1 MGAFYAIQPAF
12 TGGEISPDVASRVDI
27 DKYQLALL
35 QAENAIIRP
44 YGAVTKRPG
53 LLYCGAAKT
62 AGSKVMLYP
71 FRFSVNLSYLLEFGA
86 GYVRVWR
93 EGTYLGVE
101 LSTPYTAADLPALR
115 FVQSVDVLYIAS
127 GNYPVKKI
135 IRYSESNWQISN
147 MNWIQPPMGDL
158 NQNESLKVTPSAT
171 TGNSITLTASSA
183 LFDSADVGNWMELS
197 QRVSGTSVSIT
208 SGTSSAIGVG
218 DVWKIITHGTWK
230 GTVTVESSMD
240 GGSTWLEERK
250 YTGNED
256 YNPTETGNVDEYT
269 LMRVKVSTSSGTCTC
284 DFSAHAYTHTGYV
297 EITAVTDS
305 THATAKVKK
314 RLGATTATA
323 DWKFSAWDSVGGY
336 PSCAAFFQDRLCFAG
351 TDAFPQRVWMS
362 KSGDYE
368 NFGVDKEAGTVT
380 DDSAVTADLLS
391 LQSFRITHMVAGNDL
406 ILLTEGNEWTI
417 SGSETVT
424 PTSITPQS
432 QQSYG
437 ANDVAPI
444 RSGNRIVYVQRRGSI
459 VRDMG
464 YNYDTDSYAGMDLTL
479 LVRNLVRGYELTDS
493 AFAQEPDSVVYFV
506 RSDGVLLALTYL
518 HEQKV
523 YGWSHLVT
531 DGAVESVCAVSEGN
545 RDIVYIVVKRTIE
558 GSVVRYIE
566 RFAYNPETGT
576 QRDYIMMDS
585 AKAYAL
591 SGAGTE
597 VTGLSHLEGKT
608 VLAMGDGYL
617 FDPKTV
623 KNGKITLD
631 QASKVI
637 VVGLPYTMKLELP
650 NIEIQ
655 TRDGT
660 MQGREK
666 TVTHAI
672 FRLTQSFGGEAGP
685 DENTLDEMIYDVG
698 RLELGEAVL
707 YSGDLIV
714 TLPAGG
720 FNKNGRVFLRH
731 DKPYPF
737 TVSAI
742 IRAVTFGGTSGLRN

>member
-135 IRYSESNWQISN
+135 IRYSELSWQISD
-147 MNWIQPPMGDL
+147 MSWIQPPMGDL

-183 LFDSADVGNWMELS
+183 LFDSSDVGNWMELS

-314 RLGATTATA
+314 RLGTTTATA

-591 SGAGTE
+591 SGAVTE

-623 KNGKITLD
+623 TNGKITLD

-666 TVTHAI
+666 AVTHAI

-685 DENTLDEMIYDVG
+685 NEHTLDEMIYDVG
-698 RLELGEAVL
+698 RLELGENVL

>member
-44 YGAVTKRPG
+44 YGAVMKRSG

-71 FRFSVNLSYLLEFGA
+71 FRFNVNLSYLLEFGA

-101 LSTPYTAADLPALR
+101 LATPYTAADLPALR

-171 TGNSITLTASSA
+171 TGNSITLTANAA
-183 LFDSADVGNWMELS
+183 LFEAEDVGSWMEIS

-424 PTSITPQS
+424 PTSITPKS

-437 ANDVAPI
+437 ANEVIPI

-523 YGWSHLVT
+523 YGWSHIVT

-545 RDIVYIVVKRTIE
+545 RDIVYIVVKRTVE

-566 RFAYNPETGT
+566 RFAYNPESGA
-576 QRDYIMMDS
+576 QQDYIMMDS

-591 SGAGTE
+591 NAAVTE
-597 VTGLSHLEGKT
+597 ITGLSHLEGKT

-617 FDPKTV
+617 FEPKTV
-623 KNGKITLD
+623 TNGKITLD

-660 MQGREK
+660 MQGRVK
-666 TVTHAI
+666 AVTHAM

-685 DENTLDEMIYDVG
+685 DETTLDEMIYDVG
-698 RLELGEAVL
+698 RLELGENVL

>member
-1 MGAFYAIQPAF
+1 
-12 TGGEISPDVASRVDI
+12 
-27 DKYQLALL
+27 
-35 QAENAIIRP
+35 
-44 YGAVTKRPG
+44 
-53 LLYCGAAKT
+53 
-62 AGSKVMLYP
+62 
-71 FRFSVNLSYLLEFGA
+71 
-86 GYVRVWR
+86 
-93 EGTYLGVE
+93 
-101 LSTPYTAADLPALR
+101 
-115 FVQSVDVLYIAS
+115 
-127 GNYPVKKI
+127 
-135 IRYSESNWQISN
+135 
-147 MNWIQPPMGDL
+147 
-158 NQNESLKVTPSAT
+158 
-171 TGNSITLTASSA
+171 
-183 LFDSADVGNWMELS
+183 
-197 QRVSGTSVSIT
+197 
-208 SGTSSAIGVG
+208 
-218 DVWKIITHGTWK
+218 
-230 GTVTVESSMD
+230 
-240 GGSTWLEERK
+240 
-250 YTGNED
+250 
-256 YNPTETGNVDEYT
+256 
-269 LMRVKVSTSSGTCTC
+269 
-284 DFSAHAYTHTGYV
+284 
-297 EITAVTDS
+297 
-305 THATAKVKK
+305 
-314 RLGATTATA
+314 
-323 DWKFSAWDSVGGY
+323 
-336 PSCAAFFQDRLCFAG
+336 
-351 TDAFPQRVWMS
+351 MS

-368 NFGVDKEAGTVT
+368 NFGVDKEAGTIT

-591 SGAGTE
+591 SGAVTE

-623 KNGKITLD
+623 TNGKITLD

-666 TVTHAI
+666 AVTHAI

-685 DENTLDEMIYDVG
+685 NEDTLDEMIYDVG
-698 RLELGEAVL
+698 RLELGGNVL
-707 YSGDLIV
+707 FSGDLNI
-714 TLPAGG
+714 TMAAGG
-720 FNKNGRVFLRH
+720 FNKNGRVFLKH

-737 TVSAI
+737 TLSAI
-742 IRAVTFGGTSGLRN
+742 VRAVTIGGAGGLRN